1 MKLLIGRLFL
11 HPSIMSQI
19 AGIAHVGRPS
29 TVECTSTEKLKNPSS
44 YNFQT

>member
-19 AGIAHVGRPS
+19 AGNSHVGTTTPGS
-29 TVECTSTEKLKNPSS
+29 HWKLKNHLII
-44 YNFQT
+44 NFQT